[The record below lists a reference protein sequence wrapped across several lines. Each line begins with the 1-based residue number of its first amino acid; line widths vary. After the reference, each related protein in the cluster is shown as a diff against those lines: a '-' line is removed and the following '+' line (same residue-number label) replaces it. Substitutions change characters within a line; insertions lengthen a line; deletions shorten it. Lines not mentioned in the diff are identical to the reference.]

1 LQAFRNSASL
11 RIAVTVDMIATG
23 TDVKPLECVFFLRD
37 VRSASYFEQMKGRG
51 ARTIPAADFQAVTP
65 DATAKTRFVLVDAV
79 GVTEH
84 DYVDAAPLERKR
96 SVSLKSLLDKAAML
110 TLTEDDA
117 ATLASRLAKLELELT
132 PTERAEL
139 DDVAHQP
146 LRTIVAGLVQAVDPD
161 VQAAAIHQAQETAD
175 DGAPRPGVVVAD
187 LIAHAAQPL
196 AANPDLRVRILEL
209 RATHDQVID
218 EATAD
223 VLLDAFGVVDP
234 ERARSVVE
242 SWAAY
247 LAEHR
252 DEITALQVLSASK
265 DGQRVSYA
273 DLRELADRI
282 QRPPHNWTV
291 DLVWNAYESLD
302 TSRVHHSTKP
312 AVTDLIALVRYTLG
326 LDGELIPYAEQ
337 VRERYAAW
345 LLQQANAGVTF
356 TPEQRWWLDRIADVI
371 ATSAGI
377 TPNDLDAT
385 PFTDHGGIDGA
396 LRALGNQAGDY
407 LAALNKELTA

>member
-1 LQAFRNSASL
+1 
-11 RIAVTVDMIATG
+11 MIATG

-65 DATAKTRFVLVDAV
+65 DAKAKTRFVLVDAV

-84 DYVDAAPLERKR
+84 DYVDAAPLERKK
-96 SVSLKSLLDKAAML
+96 SASLKSLLDKAAML

-132 PTERAEL
+132 PAERTEL
-139 DDVAHQP
+139 DDVAHEP
-146 LRTIVAGLVQAVDPD
+146 LRSIVAGLVQAVDPD
-161 VQAAAIHQAQETAD
+161 VQAAAVQRARETAD
-175 DGAPRPGVVVAD
+175 DGAAHPGDVVAG

-196 AANPDLRVRILEL
+196 AANPELRVRILEL

-223 VLLDAFGVVDP
+223 VLLDAYGVVDP
-234 ERARSVVE
+234 QRARSVVE

-247 LAEHR
+247 LTEHR
-252 DEITALQVLSASK
+252 DEISALQVLSASR
-265 DGQRVSYA
+265 DGRRVSYA

-282 QRPPHNWTV
+282 QRPPRNWTV
-291 DLVWNAYESLD
+291 DLVWSAYETLD
-302 TSRVHHSTKP
+302 AGRVHHSPKP

-326 LDGELIPYAEQ
+326 IDGELVPYAEQ

-345 LLQQANAGVTF
+345 LLQQANAGVAF
-356 TPEQRWWLDRIADVI
+356 TDEQRWWLDRIADVI

-377 TPNDLDAT
+377 TPDDLDTT
-385 PFTDHGGIDGA
+385 PFTDRGGIDGA
-396 LRALGNQAGDY
+396 LTTLGPAIADY
-407 LAALNKELTA
+407 LTSLNRELTA